1 MLFSLGLGIDDDYY
15 KIHGNNDA
23 SGNVIALLVDKVNHI
38 FGKPFSWH
46 AKCEVP
52 FIMDFKIQIQMCLT
66 IGFFIWIRFN
76 YNLIYKYEKLFFTKL
91 KLIRLVIV
99 EISFQL
105 YVKAPILDQPDLRIE
120 FMVQGRSST
129 LTITISNKYLF
140 YDLTSK
146 TEIQHIFQ

>member
-52 FIMDFKIQIQMCLT
+52 IYNGFQDSKVFDNWIFYMDT
-66 IGFFIWIRFN
+66 
-76 YNLIYKYEKLFFTKL
+76 
-91 KLIRLVIV
+91 V
-99 EISFQL
+99 
-105 YVKAPILDQPDLRIE
+105 
-120 FMVQGRSST
+120 
-129 LTITISNKYLF
+129 
-140 YDLTSK
+140 
-146 TEIQHIFQ
+146 

>member
-15 KIHGNNDA
+15 KIHDNNDA

-52 FIMDFKIQIQMCLT
+52 FIMDFKIQIQKCLT

-76 YNLIYKYEKLFFTKL
+76 YNLIYKYEKFFFHQ
-91 KLIRLVIV
+91 V
-99 EISFQL
+99 EAYKTCYSGDFFL
-105 YVKAPILDQPDLRIE
+105 ATCKSTYLRSVGSKDRVHGAREELNLD
-120 FMVQGRSST
+120 
-129 LTITISNKYLF
+129 Y
-140 YDLTSK
+140 
-146 TEIQHIFQ
+146 